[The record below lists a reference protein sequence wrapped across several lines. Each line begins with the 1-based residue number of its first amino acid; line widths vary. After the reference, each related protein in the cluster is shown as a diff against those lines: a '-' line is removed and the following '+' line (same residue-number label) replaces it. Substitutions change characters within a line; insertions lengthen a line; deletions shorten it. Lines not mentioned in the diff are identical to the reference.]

1 MTTQMQKFNQI
12 NPIVKEVKKDGLTLE
27 LRQRGYFILLS
38 NGKVTKKGI
47 RLNSELKAY
56 FGV

>member
-1 MTTQMQKFNQI
+1 METLNQKFNEI
-12 NPIVKEVKKDGLTLE
+12 NPIITEVKKDGMILE
-27 LRQRGYFILLS
+27 IRKRGYFIMLS

-47 RLNSELKAY
+47 RLSEELKQY

>member
-1 MTTQMQKFNQI
+1 METLNQKFNEI
-12 NPIVKEVKKDGLTLE
+12 NPIITEVKKDGMILE
-27 LRQRGYFILLS
+27 IRKRGYFIILS

-47 RLNSELKAY
+47 RLNEELKNY